1 MRNGRPTF
9 GAFNQG
15 EVPTIACFNQA
26 QTPLGVD
33 FDALIAAMQVF
44 VDRYVAPVW
53 ATPAKLVKS
62 RGYLEGA
69 WAMVFLDNADAAGAL
84 AYHDLTPDGLPQS
97 KVFVSTTLDN
107 HELVSA
113 SASHELVE
121 MLVDPAINLMTTG
134 PDPKVIYAYESGDP
148 VEALSFRVTGPPAG
162 PPAPGCRAG
171 RGRRRVRPR
180 TASGAAG
187 Y

>member
-1 MRNGRPTF
+1 MSNRRPTF

-33 FDALIAAMQVF
+33 LDALIAAMQVF

-62 RGYLEGA
+62 KGYVKGA
-69 WAMVFLDNADAAGAL
+69 WAMVFLDNADQQGAL

-97 KVFVSTTLDN
+97 KVFVKTTLDN
-107 HELVSA
+107 HDLVSVSA
-113 SASHELVE
+113 S
-121 MLVDPAINLMTTG
+121 
-134 PDPKVIYAYESGDP
+134 
-148 VEALSFRVTGPPAG
+148 
-162 PPAPGCRAG
+162 
-171 RGRRRVRPR
+171 RGAWMRD
-180 TASGAAG
+180 
-187 Y
+187 